1 MKIFFSDKLLNKCEY
16 WEWTPCSPWCFTS
29 CSWFQLPRTIFF
41 KCDGWQSILMT
52 CEQYYFVSEKDL
64 TKCEQLEWIPS
75 FHWWFPSCSWS
86 QFPRTARDR
95 RTCKELTG
103 STQLLNDFYQSQ
115 KFWEQKKSGQ
125 SLDLTFALKVRFVR
139 CTYRTTASRCSLDPL
154 KISFV
159 GIFCFLTLLLKQKS
173 LSVSFDTYTCLNQV
187 SIKVKSGATVQVNT
201 WTTTWLPSLPRRL
214 PQQLRLLNSLHLIIQ
229 VFISDWKNGWMFC
242 LFLIIDLSFAR
253 DCEI

>member
-1 MKIFFSDKLLNKCEY
+1 MDPLLPFC
-16 WEWTPCSPWCFTS
+16 CFTS
-29 CSWFQLPRTIFF
+29 WYSFRFPRTSCF
-41 KCDGWQSILMT
+41 KCDCWESISLT

-75 FHWWFPSCSWS
+75 FHCWFPSCSWS

-103 STQLLNDFYQSQ
+103 LNSTLKLLLS
-115 KFWEQKKSGQ
+115 KPKVLIAEKSGQ

-159 GIFCFLTLLLKQKS
+159 GIFDFLTLLLKQKS
-173 LSVSFDTYTCLNQV
+173 LSF
-187 SIKVKSGATVQVNT
+187 
-201 WTTTWLPSLPRRL
+201 
-214 PQQLRLLNSLHLIIQ
+214 
-229 VFISDWKNGWMFC
+229 F
-242 LFLIIDLSFAR
+242 
-253 DCEI
+253 

>member
-1 MKIFFSDKLLNKCEY
+1 MWKIRIFWKENG
-16 WEWTPCSPWCFTS
+16 SPAPTGGFHLDPGS
-29 CSWFQLPRTIFF
+29 NSHGHFVSNVIVRR
-41 KCDGWQSILMT
+41 

-115 KFWEQKKSGQ
+115 KFWEQKKSSQ
-125 SLDLTFALKVRFVR
+125 SVDLTFALKVRFVR

-159 GIFCFLTLLLKQKS
+159 GIFCFLTLLLKQKP
-173 LSVSFDTYTCLNQV
+173 LSVSFDVHTP
-187 SIKVKSGATVQVNT
+187 A
-201 WTTTWLPSLPRRL
+201 
-214 PQQLRLLNSLHLIIQ
+214 
-229 VFISDWKNGWMFC
+229 
-242 LFLIIDLSFAR
+242 
-253 DCEI
+253 